1 MKSEG
6 EPQQAAA
13 VRRKSEGESQ
23 QAAIMPVAVAT
34 GVPQQAAV
42 VRRTSEGESEV
53 GRRNLVVETQLD
65 ASLRFIQTV

>member
-6 EPQQAAA
+6 EP
-13 VRRKSEGESQ
+13 Q

-42 VRRTSEGESEV
+42 VRRKSEGESEV
-53 GRRNLVVETQLD
+53 GRMNFVVETQLA
-65 ASLRFIQTV
+65 ASLLCIQTV